1 MHKAQKR
8 TTSGWWQISLGRP
21 SAVLIDALVF
31 AGALALFYGIISAAR
46 AWMGPFTQSVE
57 IHREPRYLPMYAG
70 YSLLRIFLAYFFSLL
85 FTFVYG
91 YIAAY
96 NPRAEKFM
104 IPLLDVLQ
112 SIPVLSFLPPVMLA
126 VVTLFPKHQLGLE
139 MGAILLIFTGQVW
152 NMVFSFYSSLKT
164 IPRDMR
170 EAARIYRFNWWQ
182 RFVNLELPA
191 SVIGLVWNSM
201 MSVAGGWFFL
211 MACEMFVLGTRDFRL
226 PGLGSYLQ
234 TAASAGDTQAIL
246 WGMFTMVGV
255 IVVLDQV
262 LWRPVIAWSEKF
274 KLEQVEATEAPTS
287 WFLDLMQRS
296 GLLRALNKQMIDPM
310 AEKLALAFARRS
322 EAQPDEEKSSL
333 LQRVIL
339 IAFGV
344 AVLVAVG
351 YGAAKMA
358 VMLTGITRPQVGQL
372 GRGLIA
378 TFVRVNV
385 TLLIASLWTIPVGVA
400 IGSNR
405 KLAKIAQPLAQI
417 AASVPATALFPIVLL
432 LLIKI
437 GGGLGVASIILLL
450 LGTQW
455 YVLFNVI
462 AGAMA
467 IPTDLKE
474 ASAIFSIQG
483 WDRWRKLVLPAIF
496 PYLITGLVTASGGAW
511 NASIVAEYF
520 HFRGQIYQTVGLGA
534 TISEATDKG
543 DFALLVAATLA
554 MAAIV
559 VTTNRLVWRRLYRL
573 AETRFSFDT

>member
-1 MHKAQKR
+1 MPNAYKR
-8 TTSGWWQISLGRP
+8 LTSGFWQIRLWRP
-21 SAVLIDALVF
+21 SAALIDLLMF
-31 AGALALFYGIISAAR
+31 AGCLALFYGIISAAR
-46 AWMGPFTQSVE
+46 TWFGPFTPTVE
-57 IHREPRYLPMYAG
+57 IHRDPRYLPMYAG
-70 YSLLRIFLAYFFSLL
+70 YSLLRIFLAYILSLL
-85 FTFVYG
+85 FTLVYG

-112 SIPVLSFLPPVMLA
+112 SIPVLSFLPGVMLA
-126 VVTLFPKHQLGLE
+126 MVSLFPRHQLGVE

-152 NMVFSFYSSLKT
+152 NMAFSFYSSLKT

-182 RFVNLELPA
+182 RFVNLELP
-191 SVIGLVWNSM
+191 SSIIGLVWNSM

-234 TAASAGDTQAIL
+234 TAASEGDTPAIL
-246 WGMFTMVGV
+246 WGLFTMIGV

-262 LWRPVIAWSEKF
+262 VWRPIIAWSEKF
-274 KLEQVEATEAPTS
+274 KLEQVEATEVPTS
-287 WFLDLMQRS
+287 WFLDIMQRS
-296 GLLRALNKQMIDPM
+296 GLLRTFDHQVLAPLSEKIALNVARHSQAQPTD
-310 AEKLALAFARRS
+310 EKPSVLRRVVTIFIGVAFLAL
-322 EAQPDEEKSSL
+322 
-333 LQRVIL
+333 
-339 IAFGV
+339 IA
-344 AVLVAVG
+344 
-351 YGAAKMA
+351 YGAARMA
-358 VMLTGITRPQVGQL
+358 MMLTGITRPEVAKL
-372 GRGLIA
+372 GTGLLA

-405 KLAKIAQPLAQI
+405 RLAKIAQPLAQI

-432 LLIKI
+432 LLIQV

-474 ASAIFSIQG
+474 ASEIFSIHG
-483 WDRWRKLVLPAIF
+483 WDRWRKLILPAIF
-496 PYLITGLVTASGGAW
+496 PYLVTGLVTASGGAW

-534 TISEATDKG
+534 TISHATDQG